1 MIEDERKDLYR
12 EKRILLKSDTKR
24 MKVKISEDKATF
36 NKAKSKLQKIESLIV
51 TEINIL
57 TEYFNSLSEL
67 IKIERSTGL
76 KEVLTIYIKILDSKI
91 NDMKNMTSNLKNY
104 VLKKFGDI
112 ESKQNQIIECIERLD
127 AAFKEKTNSN
137 ALQYNDNGRLEK
149 TITDLSTQWLQ
160 YEKHKA
166 EAIRNYVIYTSN
178 IYMFLN
184 ANILS
189 STDKVFQEL
198 RKVKPEQEVMV
209 VFEVISESNEYF
221 R

>member
-189 STDKVFQEL
+189 NTDKVFQEL

-209 VFEVISESNEYF
+209 VFEVISESNE
-221 R
+221 